1 MISFTLFERVKMAD
15 TDYSIDLR
23 TRSPFWARMASIL
36 TGGRLVTP
44 DKGSQMAGTSAH
56 GVVGDSVVTDER
68 NMQIS
73 TVWACIRL
81 ISTVTASLPLDVYQ
95 TKNDQRTKV
104 DNSHPLAK
112 LLRFRPNNFM
122 TALEFREAMTMQLCA
137 YGNAYAH
144 VERNGVGDV
153 ISMVPLM
160 SANMEV
166 RLSDNGKNI
175 IYRYRRDTEYA
186 DFSQKEIFH
195 LKGFGFN
202 GLTGLSPLAFSAKSA
217 GVAIAMEDNQ
227 REFFAN
233 GAKSP
238 QILMTD
244 GKVLTKEQR
253 GQLEEN
259 FKEIAGGPVKKR
271 LWILESGFTTQ
282 PIGVSPQDSEILAAR
297 KFQVA
302 ELARFYGVPPHL
314 VGDVDKTTSWGSGI
328 EQQNLGFL
336 QYTLKPY
343 LDRWEYSIERWLV
356 KESEQGIIHAEH
368 NLDGLLRGDS
378 TSRASFMQIMV
389 NTGIRTVNEVRR
401 LDNLP
406 PLPGGDVATRQSQN
420 VPITDLGTNKEPRNA
435 GA

>member
-1 MISFTLFERVKMAD
+1 MAD

-23 TRSPFWARMASIL
+23 TRSPFWARMAAIF

-44 DKGSQMAGTSAH
+44 DNGSQMAGTSAS
-56 GVVGDSVVTDER
+56 GTVGESIVTDER
-68 NMQIS
+68 TLQIS

-81 ISTVTASLPLDVYQ
+81 ISTVTASLPLDIYE
-95 TKNDQRTKV
+95 TKDGQRSKA
-104 DNSHPLAK
+104 DPKHPLSQ

-137 YGNAYAH
+137 YGNAYALI
-144 VERNGVGDV
+144 ERNRAGDV
-153 ISMVPLM
+153 ISLIPLM

-166 RLSDNGKNI
+166 RLEDRKRI
-175 IYRYRRDTEYA
+175 VYRYRRDTEYA
-186 DFSQKEIFH
+186 EFSQKEIFH

-202 GLTGLSPLAFSAKSA
+202 GLTGLSPLAFSAKAA
-217 GVAIAMEDNQ
+217 GVAIAMEDQQ
-227 REFFAN
+227 RDFFAN

-259 FKEIAGGPVKKR
+259 FREIAGGPVKKR

-282 PIGVSPQDSEILAAR
+282 AIGISPQDAQMLEAR
-297 KFQVA
+297 KFEVA

-314 VGDVDKTTSWGSGI
+314 VGDVEKTTSWGSGI

-343 LDRWEYSIERWLV
+343 LDRWEYSIERWIV
-356 KESEQGIIHAEH
+356 KESEQGFIHAEH

-378 TSRASFMQIMV
+378 ASRASFMQIMV

-420 VPITDLGTNKEPRNA
+420 IPITDLGTNNGPRND

>member
-1 MISFTLFERVKMAD
+1 MAD

-406 PLPGGDVATRQSQN
+406 TLPGGDVATRQSQN
-420 VPITDLGTNKEPRNA
+420 VPINDLGTNKEPRNA

>member
-1 MISFTLFERVKMAD
+1 MAD

-23 TRSPFWARMASIL
+23 TRSPFWARLMSVI

-44 DKGSQMAGTSAH
+44 STGSQMAGVSAQ
-56 GVVGDSVVTDER
+56 GQVGDSAITDDR
-68 NMQIS
+68 NLQIS

-81 ISTVTASLPLDVYQ
+81 ISTVTASLPLDVYE
-95 TKNDQRTKV
+95 TVNDERRKV
-104 DNSHPLAK
+104 DNSNPLAR
-112 LLRFRPNNFM
+112 LLRFSPNQYM
-122 TALEFREAMTMQLCA
+122 TALEFREAMTMQLAA
-137 YGNAYAH
+137 YGNAYAV
-144 VERNGVGDV
+144 VERNRFGDV
-153 ISMVPLM
+153 TSLLPLL

-166 RLSDNGKNI
+166 ILNENKQI
-175 IYRYRRDTEYA
+175 IYRYSRDGQVANFT
-186 DFSQKEIFH
+186 QKEIFH

-202 GLTGLSPLAFSAKSA
+202 GLTGMSPLAYSAKAA

-227 REFFAN
+227 RDFFQN

-244 GKVLTKEQR
+244 GKVLTREQR
-253 GQLEEN
+253 NQLEEN
-259 FKEIAGGPVKKR
+259 FKEIAGGPVKRR
-271 LWILESGFTTQ
+271 LWVLEAGFTTQ
-282 PIGVSPQDSEILAAR
+282 SIGISPQDAEMLEAR
-297 KFQVA
+297 KFQVS

-314 VGDVDKTTSWGSGI
+314 VGDVEKTTSWGSGI

-356 KESEQGIIHAEH
+356 SDSKRGSIHAEH

-378 TSRASFMQIMV
+378 AARAQYMSTMV
-389 NTGIRTVNEVRR
+389 NNGLMTVNEARR
-401 LDNLP
+401 LDNRP

-420 VPITDLGTNKEPRNA
+420 VPLTDLGKSNEDNNQAPIA
-435 GA
+435 

>member
-1 MISFTLFERVKMAD
+1 MAD

-44 DKGSQMAGTSAH
+44 DNGSQMAGTSAH
-56 GVVGDSVVTDER
+56 GTVGESVVSDER
-68 NMQIS
+68 NMSIS

-81 ISTVTASLPLDVYQ
+81 ISTVTASLPLDVFE
-95 TKNDQRTKV
+95 TIDDQRKKV
-104 DNSHPLAK
+104 GNQNPLAK

-144 VERNGVGDV
+144 VERNSVGDV
-153 ISMVPLM
+153 ISLLPLM
-160 SANMEV
+160 SANMDV
-166 RLSDNGKNI
+166 RLDGKNV
-175 IYRYRRDTEYA
+175 IYRYRRDSEYV
-186 DFSQKEIFH
+186 DFKQKEIFH

-202 GLTGLSPLAFSAKSA
+202 GLVGLSPLAFSAKSA

-259 FKEIAGGPVKKR
+259 FKEIAGGPVRKR

-282 PIGVSPQDSEILAAR
+282 PIGISPQDAQMLEAR

-314 VGDVDKTTSWGSGI
+314 VGDVEKTTSWGSGI

-356 KESEQGIIHAEH
+356 KESDQGRLHAEH

-378 TSRASFMQIMV
+378 ASRATFMQTMV

-420 VPITDLGTNKEPRNA
+420 VPITDLGTNKEPRND